1 MLLNE
6 IRKAISNSLAENKK
20 LALKQIPDF
29 SLEICPENFTGDLST
44 NLAFLLAK
52 TMKMPP
58 VKIGEQIVEAFKADK
73 AVNKVIE
80 RIELV
85 DRGFVN
91 FSVGKDA
98 LYKELQQIC
107 RQKTGYGRQ
116 DIGRNKK
123 IQIEFVSANPTG
135 PLHIG
140 HGRGAAIGDS
150 LARILKAAGYDV
162 QKEYYI
168 NNRGTQINLL
178 GESVRARYKELKGK
192 KAEFPEQGYKGEYI
206 KDIAAEIAAQNKKVD
221 EDNLE
226 FFKEFAINHI
236 LTRIKS
242 DLEMFGVSYEQW
254 FVESEMYKN
263 KEVDQV
269 ISRLKE
275 QNYIYEQDKAFWF
288 KSTAFGDEKDRV
300 VVRSDGEPTYLAS
313 DITYHYDKFKRGF
326 EKVVDIWG
334 ADHHG
339 YVARVQASV
348 QALGYPADRLKVIL
362 YQLVS
367 LSREGKPQPMS
378 TRAGEFVTLRE
389 VINEVGKDACR
400 FFFLMRGANSHL
412 DFDLELAKKQ
422 SPDNPVYYVQYAHAR
437 IWSIFKEAQKSEYK
451 LTDEDGKNLALLKEA
466 EEQKLINKLV
476 YFPELVALSA
486 RTYDPHWVTVYL
498 QELARIFHNYYQKHR
513 VITGDKN
520 LTLARLFLIQATG
533 IVLSEG
539 LNLIGV
545 KAPEKM

>member
-1 MLLNE
+1 
-6 IRKAISNSLAENKK
+6 
-20 LALKQIPDF
+20 ALKQIPDF

-52 TMKMPP
+52 TVKMPP
-58 VKIGEQIVEAFKADK
+58 VKIGELIVEALKADK
-73 AVNKVIE
+73 AVNKIIE
-80 RIELV
+80 KIELV

-91 FSVGKDA
+91 FSVEKDA

-123 IQIEFVSANPTG
+123 VQIEFVSANPTG

-192 KAEFPEQGYKGEYI
+192 KIEFPEQGYKGEYI

-226 FFKEFAINHI
+226 FFKEFAINNI

-242 DLEMFGVSYEQW
+242 DLEMFGVSYERW
-254 FVESEMYKN
+254 FIESEMYKN

-275 QNYIYEQDKAFWF
+275 QDYIYEQDKAFWF

-533 IVLSEG
+533 VVLSEG